1 MNASQQF
8 LPGIPIPQ
16 ERRTYAAGPEPHTAP
31 FFVFRRDIEASMKT
45 YVSGFRDGTAADD
58 VFEAG
63 RNDET
68 EDYDEC

>member
-1 MNASQQF
+1 MNPSQQF
-8 LPGIPIPQ
+8 LPGIPIPT
-16 ERRTYAAGPEPHTAP
+16 EKPTYATGLEPHTAP
-31 FFVFRRDIEASMKT
+31 FFVFRRDIEASMKS

-68 EDYDEC
+68 EAYDEY